1 MTARSD
7 TMPTGLWVH
16 LMHDENTAAPYQPQ
30 ELFRCRRCAGLK
42 PITWR
47 APVASV
53 VTGVRVTDVTQPSR
67 PIYLTLGGARAL
79 TRTDSLTLTGMPD
92 PHRDCTCAKEPT
104 P

>member
-1 MTARSD
+1 MTGRRD
-7 TMPTGLWVH
+7 TMPAGLWVQ
-16 LMHDENTAAPYQPQ
+16 LMCDEDTPAPYPPQ

-47 APVASV
+47 APVSSV

-79 TRTDSLTLTGMPD
+79 ARTDSLTVSGLPE
-92 PHRDCTCAKEPT
+92 PARDCTCAKEPT
-104 P
+104 R